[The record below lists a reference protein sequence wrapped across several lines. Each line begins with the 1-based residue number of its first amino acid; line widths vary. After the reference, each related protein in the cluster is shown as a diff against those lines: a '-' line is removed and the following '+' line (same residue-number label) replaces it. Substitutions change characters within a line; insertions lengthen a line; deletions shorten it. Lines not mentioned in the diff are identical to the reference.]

1 LITVAMTP
9 DLPSV
14 VAELQEAFE
23 AYEQALMDHDLAAME
38 AAFIDGEQ
46 LVRFG
51 IADRQ
56 HGAAELALW
65 RAAQPPLPHGRLL
78 FETAVRTWGNSFGL
92 VTTCFRYPGRPIV
105 GRQSQTW
112 LRIDGTWRIVSA
124 HVSEIPE
131 P

>member
-1 LITVAMTP
+1 VA
-9 DLPSV
+9 
-14 VAELQEAFE
+14 
-23 AYEQALMDHDLAAME
+23 
-38 AAFIDGEQ
+38 
-46 LVRFG
+46 
-51 IADRQ
+51 
-56 HGAAELALW
+56 
-65 RAAQPPLPHGRLL
+65 HGRLL

>member
-1 LITVAMTP
+1 MAQDQPL
-9 DLPSV
+9 V
-14 VAELQEAFE
+14 VADLLEAFQ
-23 AYEQALMDHDLAAME
+23 AYERALVDHDLVAM
-38 AAFIDGEQ
+38 ADAFADDEQ

-56 HGAAELALW
+56 RGATELARW
-65 RAAQPPLPHGRLL
+65 RAAQAPLPAERRL
-78 FETAVRTWGNSFGL
+78 FETVVRTWGENFGV
-92 VTTCFRYPGRPIV
+92 VTTCFSYPGRPFV

-112 LRIDGTWRIVSA
+112 VRIDGTWRIVSA

>member
-1 LITVAMTP
+1 MMAP
-9 DLPSV
+9 DQPLV
-14 VAELQEAFE
+14 LADLLEAFQ
-23 AYEQALMDHDLAAME
+23 AYERALADHDLVAMA
-38 AAFIDGEQ
+38 AAFADDEQ

-56 HGAAELALW
+56 RGAGELARW
-65 RAAQPPLPHGRLL
+65 RAAQPPLPAGRQL
-78 FETAVRTWGNSFGL
+78 FETVARTWGDSFGV
-92 VTTCFRYPGRPIV
+92 VTTCFRYPGRPLV

-112 LRIDGTWRIVSA
+112 VRIDGTWRIVSA